1 MEEEKKEFP
10 IPKLHLILIM
20 LTAAIIVCAIG
31 TLLPVDQETLA
42 NISQQIEETRDLI
55 RSLDFL
61 SASLYIFSHNFAL
74 CLVMF
79 IPLFGVGFGMYVM
92 LSTGYVTEIDA
103 LAHQTLPSV
112 AFISYFILPHFWAEF
127 ISYALAMSQSIL
139 ITWGLY
145 KKEFS
150 KTLAETLKIIGITAA
165 LLFAAA
171 LIETALFFALPQKPQ

>member
-31 TLLPVDQETLA
+31 TLLPVDQETLT
-42 NISQQIEETRDLI
+42 NISQQIEETRNFI

-74 CLVMF
+74 CLLMF

-92 LSTGYVTEIDA
+92 LSTGYATEVDA
-103 LAHQTLPSV
+103 LAHQISPSV
-112 AFISYFILPHFWAEF
+112 AFMLYFILPHFWAEF

-145 KKEFS
+145 KKDFS
-150 KTLAETLKIIGITAA
+150 RTLAETLKIIGITAA

-171 LIETALFFALPQKPQ
+171 LVETALFFALPQKPQ

>member
-20 LTAAIIVCAIG
+20 LTAAIIICAIG

-42 NISQQIEETRDLI
+42 NISQQIEETRNLI

-61 SASLYIFSHNFAL
+61 SASLYIFVHNFTL

-79 IPLFGVGFGMYVM
+79 IPLLGVGFGMYVI
-92 LSTGYVTEIDA
+92 LSTGYAIEIDA
-103 LAHQTLPSV
+103 LAHQIPPSV

-127 ISYALAMSQSIL
+127 ISYELAMSQSIL
-139 ITWGLY
+139 ITWVLY
-145 KKEFS
+145 KKAFS

-171 LIETALFFALPQKPQ
+171 LIETALLFALPQKPQ